1 MRAFSPFTQ
10 RALHPV
16 EGAVIYPAA
25 ERRADLTEP
34 TLGEDDWGEPVTPE
48 TPADLVPVLD
58 RAPDFVWQPDEVRRV
73 WSEEGLEEISLK
85 GASELDPFPQ
95 GQPFSFEAQRPAIAA
110 RGLAEAETELTGFVR
125 GGNRV
130 VVAFPHAGE
139 ALRTENL
146 LRRADARVVEPGEE
160 LPEQPELLFA
170 VAPAR
175 RGFVWRELGLVL
187 LPDTQVF
194 RKRPPRADRRLGRA
208 LASFADLRTGDFIVH
223 EDHGVG
229 KLLGFETKE
238 VAGVTRD
245 YLFLA
250 FRGED
255 RLYVPHEQ
263 LGKVSKYI
271 GADAG
276 APTLSK
282 LGGKA
287 WQNLKARARESVREL
302 ATELIALYAQRQQ
315 APGVAYDLGHE
326 WLERLETEFPYRETE
341 DQARAI
347 EAVKED
353 LEAPRPMDRLVCG
366 DVGFGK
372 TEVAVRAAFAAAVN
386 GKQTL
391 FLCPTTILAEQHWNT
406 FKARYLDFPVRVEMV
421 SRFRR
426 PAETKQILKDFA
438 DGKIEVLIGTHR
450 VLSRDVI
457 PKDLGLVILDEEQR
471 FGVAQKEL
479 LRSLRL
485 EVDVLALSATPIP
498 RTLHMSLSGLRDISI
513 IETPPEGRRPI
524 RTTVGEYD
532 EELVKTALEREIAR
546 DGQAFYLHNR
556 VETIDEAAEK
566 LRQLCPSLRFI
577 VAHGQMRERELEE
590 KMHAFL
596 RGDGDVLVSTTI
608 IESGIDIPQ
617 ANTLIVERADTLGL
631 SQLYQIRGRVG
642 RSDVT
647 AHAYLLYPDATEL
660 SPEARARLST
670 LADHTELG
678 AGFQIAMRDLEIR
691 GAGDLLGAEQSG
703 HVAALGF
710 ELYVEMLAEAVA
722 ELQGQRRLATRPVR
736 VDARVD
742 AYVPATYVASE
753 ALKIDIHRRLALA
766 ESDDELRELHAAL
779 EDRYG
784 PVPEPVEH
792 LFAIQE
798 AKLKLA
804 RLGADYLVYRGGR
817 ATVGPLVLGLGGA
830 ARAPRRLRH
839 RRLHE
844 RQAGGLAARGGAQGS
859 DLAGRC
865 YRDSPSGG
873 LNGHA
878 PNPPGAFSRYE
889 DLSPHHSSLCARFAL
904 RSPVAAAA
912 SDDVPTDA
920 VAVVDGQEIAK
931 SDYEALIEQA
941 RTSYKNQKRD
951 FPKAGSQEF
960 QTLKNQVVQ
969 FLVQREQFEQEADE
983 LDVEI
988 TEKQVDARFAQ
999 IQKQYFGGDKK
1010 KYEKQLKDQG
1020 LTDEQVRKDIRSQIV
1035 SEKIFEEV
1043 TRTVKVTDKEIDEYY
1058 AKNKAQYGQP
1068 ESREV
1073 RHILV
1078 KTKAKADDV
1087 YAQLKG
1093 GADFAALAKKLSE
1106 DTGSKDNGGKLT
1118 ITKGQTV
1125 APFDKKAFALK
1136 MNEISTPVKTEFG
1149 FHVIEAL
1156 GDVKPAKVTPLKDVK
1171 ASIRSSSS
1179 QTKKNETMTEWV
1191 DELKQDYEDK
1201 VTYAI
1206 GFTPPPTATTTTGT
1220 TTAEERVAACLSPRR
1235 WSSSRS

>member
-1 MRAFSPFTQ
+1 MDRPVLHSFVRELLALERLQLYAAALPARARVSEPVLPLLLATLHEQLERGLVVLLPEDADARDLAEGAGWFIGQENVALLPGRGVRWGSGLEPPPHLVGERARALDVLARGGLVAASAIALAEGLPPADERPQAIRLETGSEPGLDGLAEQLALAGYERVDRAEERGQFAVRGGLVDVFPTTGREPLRIELYGDEIEQVRAFSPFTQ

-16 EGAVIYPAA
+16 DDAMIYPAA
-25 ERRADLTEP
+25 ERKPSNSLLLGADWD
-34 TLGEDDWGEPVTPE
+34 EDDPVAPVI
-48 TPADLVPVLD
+48 PDDLVPVLD
-58 RAPDFVWQPDEVRRV
+58 RVPDFVWQPDEVRRV
-73 WSEEGLEEISLK
+73 WAEEGLDEIGLS

-95 GQPFSFEAQRPAIAA
+95 SQPFSFEAQRPAIAA
-110 RGLAEAETELTGFVR
+110 RGLAEAENELNGFVN

-139 ALRTENL
+139 ALRTDNL
-146 LRRADARVVEPGEE
+146 LRRANARVLETGDD
-160 LPEQPELLFA
+160 LPEQPELMFA

-194 RKRPPRADRRLGRA
+194 RKRPPRTDKRLGRA
-208 LASFADLRTGDFIVH
+208 LASFADLRTGDFVVH

-263 LGKVSKYI
+263 LGKISKYI
-271 GADAG
+271 GADASSP
-276 APTLSK
+276 ALSK

-315 APGVAYDLGHE
+315 APGTPYDLDNE

-391 FLCPTTILAEQHWNT
+391 VLCPTTILAEQHWNT
-406 FKARYLDFPVRVEMV
+406 FKARFRDFPVRVEMV
-421 SRFRR
+421 SRFRS
-426 PAETKQILKDFA
+426 AKETKQILKDFA
-438 DGKIEVLIGTHR
+438 EGKIEVLVGTHR

-457 PKDLGLVILDEEQR
+457 PKDLGLVVLDEEQR

-532 EELVKTALEREIAR
+532 EELVKTALEREIER
-546 DGQAFYLHNR
+546 GGQAFYLHNR
-556 VETIDEAAEK
+556 VETIEEAAEK
-566 LRQLCPSLRFI
+566 LRQLCPNLRFI

-596 RGDGDVLVSTTI
+596 RGDADVLVSTTI

-617 ANTLIVERADTLGL
+617 ANTLIVERSDLLGL

-742 AYVPATYVASE
+742 AYVPASYVASE

-792 LFAIQE
+792 LFGIQE

-804 RLGADYLVYRGGR
+804 QLGADYLVYRGGR
-817 ATVGPLVLGLGGA
+817 ATVGPLVLGSAELRALRDVSDTAVYTSARREVSQRTEALEGA
-830 ARAPRRLRH
+830 IELVAAIV
-839 RRLHE
+839 E
-844 RQAGGLAARGGAQGS
+844 ARQAA
-859 DLAGRC
+859 
-865 YRDSPSGG
+865 
-873 LNGHA
+873 
-878 PNPPGAFSRYE
+878 
-889 DLSPHHSSLCARFAL
+889 
-904 RSPVAAAA
+904 
-912 SDDVPTDA
+912 
-920 VAVVDGQEIAK
+920 
-931 SDYEALIEQA
+931 
-941 RTSYKNQKRD
+941 
-951 FPKAGSQEF
+951 
-960 QTLKNQVVQ
+960 
-969 FLVQREQFEQEADE
+969 
-983 LDVEI
+983 
-988 TEKQVDARFAQ
+988 
-999 IQKQYFGGDKK
+999 
-1010 KYEKQLKDQG
+1010 
-1020 LTDEQVRKDIRSQIV
+1020 
-1035 SEKIFEEV
+1035 
-1043 TRTVKVTDKEIDEYY
+1043 
-1058 AKNKAQYGQP
+1058 
-1068 ESREV
+1068 
-1073 RHILV
+1073 
-1078 KTKAKADDV
+1078 
-1087 YAQLKG
+1087 
-1093 GADFAALAKKLSE
+1093 
-1106 DTGSKDNGGKLT
+1106 
-1118 ITKGQTV
+1118 
-1125 APFDKKAFALK
+1125 
-1136 MNEISTPVKTEFG
+1136 
-1149 FHVIEAL
+1149 
-1156 GDVKPAKVTPLKDVK
+1156 
-1171 ASIRSSSS
+1171 
-1179 QTKKNETMTEWV
+1179 
-1191 DELKQDYEDK
+1191 
-1201 VTYAI
+1201 
-1206 GFTPPPTATTTTGT
+1206 
-1220 TTAEERVAACLSPRR
+1220 
-1235 WSSSRS
+1235 

>member
-16 EGAVIYPAA
+16 DGAVVYPAV
-25 ERRADLTEP
+25 ERRADLSEP
-34 TLGEDDWGEPVTPE
+34 TLVDDEQESYRRRSRTTSCRCSTARRTSSGSRTRCGASGRRRGSSRDLAQGRVRARPVPAGAAVLVRGAAARDRRPRPRRGRE
-48 TPADLVPVLD
+48 RAERLRQRRQPRRRRVPARGRGAAHRQPAQARRRARRSTPARTSPSS
-58 RAPDFVWQPDEVRRV
+58 RSSCSRSRR
-73 WSEEGLEEISLK
+73 
-85 GASELDPFPQ
+85 
-95 GQPFSFEAQRPAIAA
+95 
-110 RGLAEAETELTGFVR
+110 
-125 GGNRV
+125 
-130 VVAFPHAGE
+130 
-139 ALRTENL
+139 
-146 LRRADARVVEPGEE
+146 
-160 LPEQPELLFA
+160 
-170 VAPAR
+170 AR

-194 RKRPPRADRRLGRA
+194 RKRPPRADKRLGRA
-208 LASFADLRTGDFIVH
+208 LASFADLRSGDFIVH

-276 APTLSK
+276 APALSK

-287 WQNLKARARESVREL
+287 WQNLKARARESVQEL

-315 APGVAYDLGHE
+315 APGTAYELENE

-391 FLCPTTILAEQHWNT
+391 VLCPTTILAEQHWNT
-406 FKARYLDFPVRVEMV
+406 FKARYRDFPVRVEMV
-421 SRFRR
+421 SRFRK

-438 DGKIEVLIGTHR
+438 EGKIEVLVGTHR

-532 EELVKTALEREIAR
+532 EELVKTALEREIER
-546 DGQAFYLHNR
+546 GGQAFYLHNR
-556 VETIDEAAEK
+556 VETIEEAAEK
-566 LRQLCPSLRFI
+566 LRQLCPKLRFI

-596 RGDGDVLVSTTI
+596 RGDADVLVSTTI

-617 ANTLIVERADTLGL
+617 ANTLIVERADVLGL

-647 AHAYLLYPDATEL
+647 AHAYLLYPDAMEL

-804 RLGADYLVYRGGR
+804 RLGADYLIYRGGR
-817 ATVGPLVLGLGGA
+817 ATVGPLVLGSA
-830 ARAPRRLRH
+830 ELR
-839 RRLHE
+839 
-844 RQAGGLAARGGAQGS
+844 
-859 DLAGRC
+859 
-865 YRDSPSGG
+865 
-873 LNGHA
+873 
-878 PNPPGAFSRYE
+878 
-889 DLSPHHSSLCARFAL
+889 AL
-904 RSPVAAAA
+904 RDV
-912 SDDVPTDA
+912 SDTA
-920 VAVVDGQEIAK
+920 V
-931 SDYEALIEQA
+931 Y
-941 RTSYKNQKRD
+941 T
-951 FPKAGSQEF
+951 
-960 QTLKNQVVQ
+960 
-969 FLVQREQFEQEADE
+969 QR
-983 LDVEI
+983 
-988 TEKQVDARFAQ
+988 
-999 IQKQYFGGDKK
+999 
-1010 KYEKQLKDQG
+1010 
-1020 LTDEQVRKDIRSQIV
+1020 
-1035 SEKIFEEV
+1035 
-1043 TRTVKVTDKEIDEYY
+1043 
-1058 AKNKAQYGQP
+1058 
-1068 ESREV
+1068 
-1073 RHILV
+1073 
-1078 KTKAKADDV
+1078 KT
-1087 YAQLKG
+1087 
-1093 GADFAALAKKLSE
+1093 
-1106 DTGSKDNGGKLT
+1106 
-1118 ITKGQTV
+1118 
-1125 APFDKKAFALK
+1125 
-1136 MNEISTPVKTEFG
+1136 
-1149 FHVIEAL
+1149 
-1156 GDVKPAKVTPLKDVK
+1156 
-1171 ASIRSSSS
+1171 
-1179 QTKKNETMTEWV
+1179 
-1191 DELKQDYEDK
+1191 
-1201 VTYAI
+1201 
-1206 GFTPPPTATTTTGT
+1206 
-1220 TTAEERVAACLSPRR
+1220 
-1235 WSSSRS
+1235 

>member
-1 MRAFSPFTQ
+1 MDRPVLHSFVRELLALERLQQFADALPTRARVSEPVLPLLLATLHEQLGRGLVALLPEDADARDAAEAAGWFVGPEQVALLPGRGVRWGSGLEPPPHLVGERARALDVLGRGGLVCASATALAEGLPPASERPEPIRLEVGAEPGLDGLAESLALAGYERVERAEERGQFAVRGGLLDVFPTTGREPLRVELFGDEIEQVRAFSPFTQ

-16 EGAVIYPAA
+16 ADVVVYPAA
-25 ERRADLTEP
+25 ERLADLVEP
-34 TLGEDDWGEPVTPE
+34 TLADDDWGEPVEVDVPG
-48 TPADLVPVLD
+48 DLVPVLD
-58 RAPDFVWQPDEVRRV
+58 RAPDLVWQPDEVRRV
-73 WSEEGLEEISLK
+73 WSEEGLDPVSLA

-110 RGLAEAETELTGFVR
+110 RGLAEAEQELNGFVR

-146 LRRADARVVEPGEE
+146 LKRADSRLFEAGDD
-160 LPEQPELLFA
+160 LPEEPDLLFA

-194 RKRPPRADRRLGRA
+194 RKRPPRADKRLGRA
-208 LASFADLRTGDFIVH
+208 LASFADLRTGDFVVH

-263 LGKVSKYI
+263 LGKISKYI
-271 GADAG
+271 GADAA
-276 APTLSK
+276 APALSK

-287 WQNLKARARESVREL
+287 WQNLKARARESVQEL

-315 APGVAYDLGHE
+315 APGTAYDLSNE
-326 WLERLETEFPYRETE
+326 WLERLEAEFPYRETE

-391 FLCPTTILAEQHWNT
+391 VLCPTTILAEQHWNT
-406 FKARYLDFPVRVEMV
+406 FKSRYRDFPVRVEMV
-421 SRFRR
+421 SRFRK
-426 PAETKQILKDFA
+426 PAETKRVLKEFA
-438 DGKIEVLIGTHR
+438 DGKVEVLVGTHR

-532 EELVKTALEREIAR
+532 EDLIRTALEREVER
-546 DGQAFYLHNR
+546 GGQAFYLHNR
-556 VETIDEAAEK
+556 VETIEEASEK
-566 LRQLCPSLRFI
+566 LRQLCPKLRFI

-590 KMHAFL
+590 QMHAFL
-596 RGDGDVLVSTTI
+596 RGDADVLVSTTI

-647 AHAYLLYPDATEL
+647 AHAYLLYPDASEL

-722 ELQGQRRLATRPVR
+722 ELQGQRRVASRPVR

-817 ATVGPLVLGLGGA
+817 ATVGPLVLGSAEIKALRDVSDTAVYTSARREVSLRTEEIEGA
-830 ARAPRRLRH
+830 VGLVDAIVVA
-839 RRLHE
+839 
-844 RQAGGLAARGGAQGS
+844 RQAA
-859 DLAGRC
+859 
-865 YRDSPSGG
+865 
-873 LNGHA
+873 
-878 PNPPGAFSRYE
+878 
-889 DLSPHHSSLCARFAL
+889 
-904 RSPVAAAA
+904 
-912 SDDVPTDA
+912 
-920 VAVVDGQEIAK
+920 
-931 SDYEALIEQA
+931 
-941 RTSYKNQKRD
+941 
-951 FPKAGSQEF
+951 
-960 QTLKNQVVQ
+960 
-969 FLVQREQFEQEADE
+969 
-983 LDVEI
+983 
-988 TEKQVDARFAQ
+988 
-999 IQKQYFGGDKK
+999 
-1010 KYEKQLKDQG
+1010 
-1020 LTDEQVRKDIRSQIV
+1020 
-1035 SEKIFEEV
+1035 
-1043 TRTVKVTDKEIDEYY
+1043 
-1058 AKNKAQYGQP
+1058 
-1068 ESREV
+1068 
-1073 RHILV
+1073 
-1078 KTKAKADDV
+1078 
-1087 YAQLKG
+1087 
-1093 GADFAALAKKLSE
+1093 
-1106 DTGSKDNGGKLT
+1106 
-1118 ITKGQTV
+1118 
-1125 APFDKKAFALK
+1125 
-1136 MNEISTPVKTEFG
+1136 
-1149 FHVIEAL
+1149 
-1156 GDVKPAKVTPLKDVK
+1156 
-1171 ASIRSSSS
+1171 
-1179 QTKKNETMTEWV
+1179 
-1191 DELKQDYEDK
+1191 
-1201 VTYAI
+1201 
-1206 GFTPPPTATTTTGT
+1206 
-1220 TTAEERVAACLSPRR
+1220 
-1235 WSSSRS
+1235 